1 MRDWALELCVSDE
14 AAFDT
19 FLEKS
24 GPVFAP
30 LFKASHLTGAPPA
43 THVRHDSPLEAEVC
57 AQLGLKPGSLKD

>member
-1 MRDWALELCVSDE
+1 MIVNAQSIEL
-14 AAFDT
+14 AFKGFKTVFTDAYMSAPAHADT

-43 THVRHDSPLEAEVC
+43 AHVRHDSPL
-57 AQLGLKPGSLKD
+57 